1 MEIESGVVLPLLE
14 VLTTKLEHGNLSLL
28 AVRKKDWTLTR
39 EAFEQLLAALDP
51 DRERAG
57 LRYENIRRKLI
68 EFFEARGSNSPA
80 DNADETIN
88 RVARRLDE
96 GERVQDLSA
105 YFYGVARLL
114 LKETLR
120 GLGKEPIAL

>member
-1 MEIESGVVLPLLE
+1 M
-14 VLTTKLEHGNLSLL
+14 L
-28 AVRKKDWTLTR
+28 AARKKDWILTP
-39 EAFEQLLAALDP
+39 EAFARLLAALDP

-88 RVARRLDE
+88 RVARRLARDLP
-96 GERVQDLSA
+96 ERASLTVFLLQLIL
-105 YFYGVARLL
+105 VRLL
-114 LKETLR
+114 VACRILPDGLCETDAWIRIR
-120 GLGKEPIAL
+120 GRRQSR